1 MGRKTICY
9 RGSLKSCNYR
19 CSYCPFSKHKASAQ
33 ELEKDRQSFER
44 FCESIADRA
53 TGFDIGAVF
62 VVPYGEA
69 SIHRWYWEGLGRL
82 AGLDGLE
89 RVGLQT
95 NLSFAVEECLAV
107 FDLYSGDA
115 SRENGGESSRKSNK
129 EACRRKLCIW
139 ATFHPEM
146 TDMDTFV
153 DKCHRLVENGVNL
166 CVGAVGVPQNIVL
179 LGRLRERLSPNLYLW
194 INKMDGLGRA
204 YTEEEKRVF
213 LELDPLFGLECGSPA
228 ADAAMCG
235 DRCFVEADGR
245 IRTCNISR
253 VKAGNWYQ
261 SEAAEIFRSLC
272 GKKRCSCY
280 LAYGGRTD
288 FEGRQFFGAYPIFRI
303 PKRYKVV
310 FLDLD
315 GTLVPEKHRGRLSDS
330 VRRKLLVLREKC
342 PVFLATSMPEEEVRR
357 RLREDMDLFQGAVFA
372 SGAYVWMRTK
382 EEGGQAAGREERSK
396 RVEGREV
403 IHPVDLKEFPRLR
416 ELAAQCSAAVRIYRK
431 RGREVDMAKAEA
443 YKITLVKRHNGVW
456 KEQERLKAAEILS
469 SGDHR
474 IFVENNCM
482 EIIAANVDKGT
493 GVRQICS
500 WLGIRPE
507 EAIAV
512 GNGRED
518 KAMRQA
524 CEDMGTA
531 PGNSFKNSENNR
543 HLHSGTCSD
552 NKVKGIYN
560 TTPP

>member
-19 CSYCPFSKHKASAQ
+19 CSYCPFSKHKASVQ

-44 FCESIADRA
+44 FCGSIADRV

-146 TDMDTFV
+146 ADMDTFV

-204 YTEEEKRVF
+204 YTEEEKRAFV
-213 LELDPLFGLECGSPA
+213 EMDPLFGLECGSPA

-280 LAYGGRTD
+280 LAYGGRAD

-303 PKRYKVV
+303 PKRYKAV

-330 VRRKLLVLREKC
+330 VRRKLLVLREKF

-382 EEGGQAAGREERSK
+382 KQGGQAVGREERSK

-456 KEQERLKAAEILS
+456 KEQERLKVAEILS

-531 PGNSFKNSENNR
+531 PGNRS
-543 HLHSGTCSD
+543 
-552 NKVKGIYN
+552 
-560 TTPP
+560 